1 MLRFIKH
8 NFEGMDGATF
18 YSILSLFIFL
28 TIFLIALFI
37 AIKTPKDKIEI
48 IGNLPLENDNLEN
61 NNNYE

>member
-28 TIFLIALFI
+28 TIFIIALVI
-37 AIKTPKDKIEI
+37 TIKTPNSKIEAVQ
-48 IGNLPLENDNLEN
+48 NLPLENDNLEN

>member
-28 TIFLIALFI
+28 TIFIIALVI
-37 AIKTPKDKIEI
+37 TIKTPNSKIEAVR
-48 IGNLPLENDNLEN
+48 NLPLENDNLEN

>member
-28 TIFLIALFI
+28 TIFIIALVI
-37 AIKTPKDKIEI
+37 TIKTPNSKIEAVS
-48 IGNLPLENDNLEN
+48 NLPLENDNLEN

>member
-37 AIKTPKDKIEI
+37 AIKIPKTKIDT

-61 NNNYE
+61 NKNYE

>member
-8 NFEGMDGATF
+8 NFEGIDGATF

-28 TIFLIALFI
+28 SIFLIALVI
-37 AIKTPKDKIEI
+37 TIKTPKHKIEAVS
-48 IGNLPLENDNLEN
+48 NLPLENDNIEN

>member
-8 NFEGMDGATF
+8 NFEGIDGATF

-37 AIKTPKDKIEI
+37 AVKIPKEKITAV
-48 IGNLPLENDNLEN
+48 GNLPLENDNLEN